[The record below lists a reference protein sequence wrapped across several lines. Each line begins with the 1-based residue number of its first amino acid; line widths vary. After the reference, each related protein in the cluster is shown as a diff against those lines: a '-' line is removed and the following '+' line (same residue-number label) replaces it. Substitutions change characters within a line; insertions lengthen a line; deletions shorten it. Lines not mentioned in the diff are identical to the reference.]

1 MGVAREKAYFL
12 CTLGMKMVLR
22 ALWLPKVGGRHGDP
36 LKVIT
41 KYGLKTAHICV
52 MTPGLPRVITQQKK
66 ILNSLESKL
75 SDDFR
80 IFFLLVIRS
89 GFEPETPSLK
99 GMCSTC

>member
-12 CTLGMKMVLR
+12 CTLGMKMAVR

-52 MTPGLPRVITQQKK
+52 MTPGPATGHHTTKKDSELP
-66 ILNSLESKL
+66 
-75 SDDFR
+75 
-80 IFFLLVIRS
+80 
-89 GFEPETPSLK
+89 
-99 GMCSTC
+99 